1 MKPAAITN
9 ELSAFVRKSLKTDP
23 EAKVGVCTIRQKGDG
38 DRAVAFALV
47 NHVTPGDLID
57 MVDGLLR
64 GARDMIANGRH
75 PDCDNCRQ
83 NIIRIEA
90 ARSAL
95 GVEHVERTS

>member
-1 MKPAAITN
+1 M
-9 ELSAFVRKSLKTDP
+9 
-23 EAKVGVCTIRQKGDG
+23 CTIRQKDDG

-47 NHVTPGDLID
+47 NGVTPGDLID

-90 ARSAL
+90 ARNAL
-95 GVEHVERTS
+95 GVDQPDRANG